1 MCMRAA
7 KQYFVAILTHIRTAS
22 SISTLAI
29 HYLSLLFP
37 DTGSIPQRWT
47 QHNHMTNGKSILSVP
62 VLTKHMV
69 GEQKHLET
77 SKVSESFR

>member
-1 MCMRAA
+1 MRTE

-22 SISTLAI
+22 SISALAI
-29 HYLSLLFP
+29 HYLSPLFP

-47 QHNHMTNGKSILSVP
+47 QHNHMTDGKSILSVP
-62 VLTKHMV
+62 VLTEHTV